1 MTSIPGRGDRFTPR
15 YVAIEQE
22 LRARVASLKPHDA
35 LPSDA
40 VELVPRMAQLLQRK
54 ITHLR
59 REMAL
64 LQDTTTEE
72 GQRILQAMFDD
83 EVLPRAIDGS
93 GLPDE
98 IGLPGTATG
107 ARVPTA

>member
-40 VELVPRMAQLLQRK
+40 ELCTEFRVSRMTARAAVKQLVEEEAKKV
-54 ITHLR
+54 
-59 REMAL
+59 REMADHYNCHL
-64 LQDTTTEE
+64 LFSAWPGKKEKEDRERGFALE
-72 GQRILQAMFDD
+72 LRITFFIPLYQ
-83 EVLPRAIDGS
+83 S
-93 GLPDE
+93 S
-98 IGLPGTATG
+98 
-107 ARVPTA
+107 